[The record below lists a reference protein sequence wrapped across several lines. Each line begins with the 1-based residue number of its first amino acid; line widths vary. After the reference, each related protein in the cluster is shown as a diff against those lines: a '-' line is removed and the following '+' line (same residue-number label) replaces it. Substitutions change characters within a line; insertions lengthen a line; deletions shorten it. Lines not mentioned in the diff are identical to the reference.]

1 MMFSLWFDILL
12 GIICFLIVSFV
23 IIIINKGKYN
33 DITDLYKANKKIK
46 EQKAE
51 IICWKD
57 HIRDQEETIGIYKRE
72 NKQLRIKLEKYEKK
86 NND

>member
-1 MMFSLWFDILL
+1 MDFYESFLRLILISCL
-12 GIICFLIVSFV
+12 FLFIFLL
-23 IIIINKGKYN
+23 IINKGKYN
-33 DITDLYKANKKIK
+33 DIIDLYKASKKIK

-57 HIRDQEETIGIYKRE
+57 YIKDQEETIGIYKRE